1 MCKRLRKSCFII
13 GSVLSG
19 LSFGYSEGNS
29 PEVVSQGG
37 PLGATSIGEQD
48 IDDKSS
54 RSNSTSTS
62 ITNMDERKLLLQL
75 QQQVQQLQGQLQQ
88 LKTQQTNFKNTSN
101 GESQFTTYSSR
112 VDDARGVVRANPN
125 ASLKGSLIDNDTSDI
140 LENISPDHTIVNLG
154 DQSLGGVFNK
164 SGGIDVGGAPP
175 ITTQGQ
181 IAFLGSYSGNNSIPI
196 GMISSNLFAS
206 TLMGQRSKFDDYSV
220 FFGGFLETDAQV
232 FFGSQITKNNGDI
245 FQSNGQ
251 NIYLT
256 AANLY
261 FLSNLG
267 HYVTA
272 QFDFDTNES
281 GGFDLGNAFVIFG
294 NLDTSPFF
302 VTAGRNKLSVGSYGG
317 GGTLTNGIIK
327 SFLSPGQVTNVSLN
341 YKSDTINANVAVF
354 GSDDRR
360 ANFSTGLFYAD
371 SLSENLAAGFNV
383 GYVFN
388 MAGAGNSALST
399 FLESPTSN
407 NKNATIGAFN
417 LDANLGY
424 VMLGGFWQI
433 QAGWATTT
441 NAENFNGSGN
451 NVLAGAWY
459 TALNYSLELLG
470 RNTNFGASYGQ
481 SYNAADIPMAIAS
494 SPISFGRA
502 KSGIQ
507 NQFIV
512 SAQRAYFDDNV
523 LFGPEYAY
531 QKLYGG
537 QHMNTITID
546 LSVYV

>member
-1 MCKRLRKSCFII
+1 MFRKLSKTYAIVGGILSCW
-13 GSVLSG
+13 
-19 LSFGYSEGNS
+19 SFGYSAENS
-29 PEVVSQGG
+29 PEVASQGG
-37 PLGATSIGEQD
+37 PLGFTSIGEQD

-54 RSNSTSTS
+54 DSSSATG
-62 ITNMDERKLLLQL
+62 TNTTNIDERKLLLQL

-88 LKTQQTNFKNTSN
+88 LKKQQTNFNNTSS
-101 GESQFTTYSSR
+101 GGSQFTTYSSK
-112 VDDARGVVRANPN
+112 VDDNKDFGRANPN
-125 ASLKGSLIDNDTSDI
+125 ASLKESFIDSDNSDI
-140 LENISPDHTIVNLG
+140 LENVSSDHAIVNLG
-154 DQSLGGVFNK
+154 NQSFGGVFNK

-232 FFGSQITKNNGDI
+232 FFGSPITKNNNDI
-245 FQSNGQ
+245 SQSNGQ

-272 QFDFDTNES
+272 QFDFDTDES
-281 GGFDLGNAFVIFG
+281 GNFNLGNAFVMFG

-317 GGTLTNGIIK
+317 GGTLTSGIIK
-327 SFLSPGQVTNVSLN
+327 NFLSPGQVTNVSLN

-388 MAGAGNSALST
+388 MAGAGNSAL
-399 FLESPTSN
+399 
-407 NKNATIGAFN
+407 AGALKDTPQENDNVGVFN
-417 LDANLGY
+417 LDANVGY
-424 VMLGGFWQI
+424 AMLGGFWQV

-441 NAENFNGSGN
+441 NEENFNGTGN

-459 TALNYSLELLG
+459 TALNYSLELFG

-481 SYNAADIPMAIAS
+481 SYNAANIPMAIAS

-502 KSGIQ
+502 ASGIQ

-531 QKLYGG
+531 QKLYSG
-537 QHMNTITID
+537 QHMNTITLD
-546 LSVYV
+546 VSVYV